1 MSGSP
6 EDLRWMREALAL
18 AERGSAEGEVPV
30 GALLVRDGEVLGQGW
45 NRPIVASDPTAHAEI
60 QAMREAAA
68 RIGNYRLVDTTLYVT
83 LEPCAMCVGAI
94 IHARIGRL
102 VYGAA
107 EPKTGA
113 VESRFQLLRAEGHN
127 HTLDVT
133 GGILAGESGELL
145 RRFFADRREQAR
157 LRKSTGSDRPD

>member
-1 MSGSP
+1 MNKSV
-6 EDLRWMREALAL
+6 DRDWMTRALAL
-18 AERGSAEGEVPV
+18 AERGAAEGEVPV
-30 GALLVRDGEVLGQGW
+30 GALVVRDGEVLGQGW
-45 NRPIVASDPTAHAEI
+45 NRPIAASDPTAHAEI

-68 RIGNYRLVDTTLYVT
+68 RIGNYRLIDTTLYVT

-102 VYGAA
+102 VYGAT

-113 VESRFQLLRAEGHN
+113 VESRFQLLHAEGHN

-133 GGILAGESGELL
+133 DGVLAEESGELL